1 VSTSKAA
8 KEAADKTR
16 TTAKRKTRKTT
27 SRTPTRRAPAA
38 ASAPAGP
45 RRAVFVDVENTTGEA
60 QLLRVLESLA
70 IDRKAQPTELTAV
83 GNWRT
88 MGQRI
93 ARRLANLGAR
103 LVHSAPVAGVRDW
116 SDLWIATSAGCW
128 LGRSSPGDT
137 LEIISDDR
145 AFDAVG
151 DLAASLGV
159 QFRRVSHRAAAP
171 AVESEQGTA
180 SRKQRRGGR
189 RRRSGRPAQGP
200 PRPEEPPA
208 TVADEEAQP
217 APLDSIHALLQSL
230 SGGRAGGWVNLDV
243 LEGALKERGFRRPPG
258 SPRLVTRLRKSKDF
272 EVSSH
277 GTVRLSG
284 EAR

>member
-1 VSTSKAA
+1 
-8 KEAADKTR
+8 
-16 TTAKRKTRKTT
+16 
-27 SRTPTRRAPAA
+27 
-38 ASAPAGP
+38 
-45 RRAVFVDVENTTGEA
+45 VFVDIENTTGEA

-70 IDRKAQPTELTAV
+70 IDRTAQPTELTAV

-93 ARRLANLGAR
+93 ARKLANLGAH
-103 LVHSAPVAGVRDW
+103 LVHSAPVSGVRDW
-116 SDLWIATSAGCW
+116 SDLWIATAAGCW
-128 LGRSSPGDT
+128 LGRSAPGDR

-151 DLAASLGV
+151 DLAANLGV
-159 QFRRVSHRAAAP
+159 HFRRVSHRAAAP
-171 AVESEQGTA
+171 AVEQEEGTTT
-180 SRKQRRGGR
+180 RKRRSGRRGRRGGR
-189 RRRSGRPAQGP
+189 PA
-200 PRPEEPPA
+200 EEPPKH
-208 TVADEEAQP
+208 EEARP
-217 APLDSIHALLQSL
+217 PSIADDEAHSAPLDSIHALMESL

-277 GTVRLSG
+277 GTVRLAG
-284 EAR
+284 VGR